1 MRAAV
6 RPSGTRL
13 RAASAVSRM
22 LPPSLVLAIVVLLSG
37 IKAELG
43 VLGVAALLAGVVVI
57 PVVLYKGSKGFVR
70 RRGLP
75 DRWRVQLLAVLTFTS
90 AVACFLIPVAEP
102 VPLTVA
108 ALFAGNA
115 GLVFF
120 RRWLNVSAHVS
131 VLTFAVLWMTAMF
144 GTAWAWL
151 LILTPLMI
159 FSRVSLHQHTLREA
173 LAGAALGLATFACFL
188 NATGLSWLVAFHSAS
203 GS

>member
-1 MRAAV
+1 MKTAIG
-6 RPSGTRL
+6 PSATQA

-43 VLGVAALLAGVVVI
+43 AWGVAALLAGIVVI

-70 RRGLP
+70 RLGLP
-75 DRWRVQLLAVLTFTS
+75 DRLRVQLLAVLTFTS
-90 AVACFLIPVAEP
+90 AVVCFLIPVAEP

-108 ALFAGNA
+108 ALFVGNA

-131 VLTFAVLWMTAMF
+131 VLMFAVLWMIASF
-144 GTAWAWL
+144 GGAWAWL
-151 LILTPLMI
+151 LILPPLMI
-159 FSRVSLHQHTLREA
+159 LSRVSLREHTLHEA
-173 LAGAALGLATFACFL
+173 LAGAALGLATFVCF
-188 NATGLSWLVAFHSAS
+188 AAVAAWS
-203 GS
+203 